1 MYCNSCVPF
10 YKGENISVSLKLIKC
25 CLKKMFYF
33 IMLDMFYIFYYVRY
47 VYILGLRIRLNTTVQ
62 YMYTVIN
69 KISMY
74 IVIFLYSII
83 QV

>member
-47 VYILGLRIRLNTTVQ
+47 VYILGLRIRLNTTVYVHSYQ
-62 YMYTVIN
+62 PVRSNYEN
-69 KISMY
+69 FK
-74 IVIFLYSII
+74 L
-83 QV
+83 